1 MRRAQEA
8 FRTRQ
13 KAAHDAERD
22 LLTKQEAAIGSM
34 TSAFVDFVDFL
45 VRSRSYQMDRNLM
58 RKLHETIRRFMVAN
72 DHEQCAD
79 GRASTTMHSETT
91 TDQQPLEASGH
102 EDYTS
107 GTDMLSYSTL
117 PGEPNILDYTLG
129 NGWPE
134 HYPVSYTMLDERLKP
149 RVHDASPFVRRL
161 IYHTINFGFQLLNG
175 GTEYPLELAK
185 RVFQFSL
192 LFHSRQE
199 LLFNLRWFLGPGSQ
213 ELVRLAFV
221 PFEGS
226 PTPATEDSVNTTS
239 LVPAVDAYAVNATRI
254 NGFDNAAAAPF
265 VNAQEVELYLH
276 EKGAHF
282 LDGDTIEVPL
292 PESPPTTDEIL
303 QPSTFT
309 YHGQTEQICAYD
321 NLKYRL
327 RTSLLIENLIY
338 ISVCLSKG
346 PAYRR
351 HDLDHAIFLS
361 TIDMVSKTPGPPEY
375 GTIPW
380 AGVL

>member
-8 FRTRQ
+8 FRNRQ

-22 LLTKQEAAIGSM
+22 LLTKQEAAIGLM

-45 VRSRSYQMDRNLM
+45 VCSRPYRMDRNLT
-58 RKLHETIRRFMVAN
+58 RKLHETIRRFMDAN

-79 GRASTTMHSETT
+79 GRASTIIHSETT
-91 TDQQPLEASGH
+91 TDRQTLQVSGH
-102 EDYTS
+102 EDYMS
-107 GTDMLSYSTL
+107 GTNMLSFSTL
-117 PGEPNILDYTLG
+117 PGEPNTLDYTLG
-129 NGWPE
+129 NGWPD
-134 HYPVSYTMLDERLKP
+134 HHPVSYTMLDERLKP
-149 RVHDASPFVRRL
+149 RVHDASPFVRKL
-161 IYHTINFGFQLLNG
+161 IHRTVNFGFQLLNG
-175 GTEYPLELAK
+175 GAEFPLELAE

-221 PFEGS
+221 PFDGS
-226 PTPATEDSVNTTS
+226 PTLATEDSVNTTS

-254 NGFDNAAAAPF
+254 NGFDNVTAAPF

-276 EKGAHF
+276 EKGARF

-292 PESPPTTDEIL
+292 PDSPPTIDEIL
-303 QPSTFT
+303 QPSTLT
-309 YHGQTEQICAYD
+309 YHGQTEQICAYE

-361 TIDMVSKTPGPPEY
+361 TMDMVSKTPGPPEDE
-375 GTIPW
+375 TIPW